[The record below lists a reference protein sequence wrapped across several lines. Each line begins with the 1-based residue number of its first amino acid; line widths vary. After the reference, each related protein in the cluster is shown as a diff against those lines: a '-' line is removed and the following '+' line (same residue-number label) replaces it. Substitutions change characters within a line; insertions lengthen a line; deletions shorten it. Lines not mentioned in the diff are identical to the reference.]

1 MPPPNPDPNH
11 DLQLRLRWQWLGHRS
26 KDSAQEQWQLPLG
39 RVRSGVSRM
48 VMDSIGAEGCPKV
61 RVRVRVM
68 VRAIVSVRTRD
79 RVR

>member
-1 MPPPNPDPNH
+1 MAKPLPPEAQ
-11 DLQLRLRWQWLGHRS
+11 LQVMV
-26 KDSAQEQWQLPLG
+26 
-39 RVRSGVSRM
+39 RVRVSRM